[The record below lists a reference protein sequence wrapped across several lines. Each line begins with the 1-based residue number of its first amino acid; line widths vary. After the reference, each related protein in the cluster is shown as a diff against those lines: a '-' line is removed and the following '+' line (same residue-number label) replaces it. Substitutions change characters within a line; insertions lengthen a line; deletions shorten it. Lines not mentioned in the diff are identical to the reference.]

1 MKLFLL
7 LLVALG
13 LALYFPESR
22 VWVLER
28 AAPVV
33 NPVLRTA
40 TQSEMDKIVTAMQ
53 QHARE
58 NFGRYPDTK
67 SFPAWLEGK
76 YSGGGARDSWGN
88 TYELEDLRRE
98 RKMRIRS
105 WGPDGLRDTGDDMFT
120 EFNREGR

>member
-1 MKLFLL
+1 MKIFVL
-7 LLVALG
+7 LLVGLG
-13 LALYFPESR
+13 VALYFPNSR
-22 VWVLER
+22 AWVLEN

-33 NPVLRTA
+33 NPILRTA

-67 SFPAWLEGK
+67 SFQAWLEGK
-76 YSGGGARDSWGN
+76 YSGGGSRDSWGN
-88 TYELEDLRRE
+88 TYELEDMRRE
-98 RKMRIRS
+98 QKMRIRS

-120 EFNREGR
+120 EFRREGR